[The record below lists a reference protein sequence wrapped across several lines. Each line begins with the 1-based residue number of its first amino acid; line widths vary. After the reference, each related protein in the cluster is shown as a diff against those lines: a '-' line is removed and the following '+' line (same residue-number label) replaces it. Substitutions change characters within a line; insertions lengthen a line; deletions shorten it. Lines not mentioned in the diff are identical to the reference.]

1 MVVFREKGNVV
12 ASINLLL
19 RSTDY
24 YTVRHRTVMTLQ
36 QIKETEMEIMSSRVV
51 IITKING

>member
-12 ASINLLL
+12 ASRNLLL

-36 QIKETEMEIMSSRVV
+36 QIKETEMEIMTCRVV